1 MARLKS
7 TLIRQIGIFQFIQ
20 FIYKESS
27 DSLKAGFM
35 PASVSFPG
43 SNFFCHTFDKVYIH
57 LLKIRNRAGL
67 LPLPPIDDYSWCPRC
82 FVIFKSPALTLIRC
96 ETL

>member
-27 DSLKAGFM
+27 DSLKPGFM
-35 PASVSFPG
+35 PASVSFSG
-43 SNFFCHTFDKVYIH
+43 SFFGHTFDKVCIH

-67 LPLPPIDDYSWCPRC
+67 LPLHPSITTAG
-82 FVIFKSPALTLIRC
+82 VHAVL
-96 ETL
+96 